1 MICQCSCKWIQVK
14 CFSFADIS
22 SDEEAELRK
31 KAKQPVK
38 GHVTR
43 VATPG
48 SQTPQPQKDTRKSQQ
63 PSSSSPELVHT
74 YVPTDPKDDL
84 DLSEDDEPGF
94 LESQKKGALYA
105 LKEYEKVR
113 AEKEGRKAD
122 VSSYKLLLVKYLNTR
137 CYRLLQA
144 FTNEL
149 LFQFVTTYHKATTY
163 GQRLDP
169 KVYPFIAAGYS
180 APEPD
185 EHSARVHGNV
195 YKDDSAAS
203 SMLYMAMVENANY
216 CAIRRNEH
224 LLRVHT
230 ATLGNLVTIALQN
243 RMLLK
248 SIKSDLSLIKGMG
261 LNVEEP
267 SHFEPPVQYDDA
279 VSTSGYKPLL
289 VKWVGKTLLQAYTP
303 IYS

>member
-1 MICQCSCKWIQVK
+1 MNCL
-14 CFSFADIS
+14 SFADIS
-22 SDEEAELRK
+22 SGEEAELRK
-31 KAKQPVK
+31 KAKQPLKVQ
-38 GHVTR
+38 VTR

-48 SQTPQPQKDTRKSQQ
+48 SQAPQPQRDTRKSSQ
-63 PSSSSPELVHT
+63 PSSSTSPEVMPA
-74 YVPTDPKDDL
+74 YVPTDPKDEL
-84 DLSEDDEPGF
+84 ELSEDDEPGF
-94 LESQKKGALYA
+94 IESQKKGALYA

-122 VSSYKLLLVKYLNTR
+122 VSTYKLLLVNYLHSRCYRLLQAFTNELLFQFVNYLDTR

-169 KVYPFIAAGYS
+169 QVYPFIAAGYL
-180 APEPD
+180 PPQPD
-185 EHSARVHGNV
+185 DHAARVHGNV

-203 SMLYMAMVENANY
+203 TMLYMSMVENANY

-230 ATLGNLVTIALQN
+230 ATLGNLVTVCLQN

-248 SIKSDLSLIKGMG
+248 SIKSDLNLIKGMG

-267 SHFEPPVQYDDA
+267 SDFEPPVFYEDA
-279 VSTSGYKPLL
+279 VSTSSYKPLL
-289 VKWVGKTLLQAYTP
+289 VK
-303 IYS
+303 